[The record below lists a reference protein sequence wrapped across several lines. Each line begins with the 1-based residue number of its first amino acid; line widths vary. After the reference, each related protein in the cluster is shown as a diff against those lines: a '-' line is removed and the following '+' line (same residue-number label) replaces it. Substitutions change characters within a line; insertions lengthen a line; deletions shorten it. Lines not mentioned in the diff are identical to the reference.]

1 MFSFMILFQA
11 LAILISCWIINNSLT
26 IFVLEQVNMK
36 NGFPVKQLGTAQIAS
51 SLPISCRSKHE
62 NFKFVDDDNCIL
74 HDVSVSLVN
83 KEKTAYSF
91 EQAGPRAQ
99 SYFDA
104 SKVRAGI
111 VTCGGLCPG
120 INNVIRTIVMQ
131 LHHNYGV
138 QRIHGFR
145 YGFQGFIPSYQH
157 EIMDMTPEN
166 VRNIHNLGGSILSS
180 SRGPQDPSEIVDCLK
195 RNNIQILFCIGGD
208 GTLHG
213 AHAIAEEVER
223 RKEKISIICIPKTI
237 DNDIPYCVKT
247 FGFETAFSKAVEAV
261 QAAHSEAYGRN
272 YGVVIIKLMGRN
284 SGFIA
289 ANTSLACPDVNFVLI
304 PEVPFTIQGEKGLLR
319 TLERSFETKKKQGR
333 HPHSV
338 IVVAE
343 GAGQDLLGNNGEERD
358 ASGNI
363 RFKDIGFF
371 LKENIQKY
379 FKDRYPVNI
388 KLIEP
393 SYMIRSL
400 PANPHDAIFCYYLAD
415 HAVHA
420 AMAGKT
426 DMMVGYWN
434 GHFTH
439 VPLEVVNK
447 NQKRINPNSEFW
459 RQVLFSTG
467 QAGDMY
473 SPK

>member
-1 MFSFMILFQA
+1 
-11 LAILISCWIINNSLT
+11 
-26 IFVLEQVNMK
+26 MK
-36 NGFPVKQLGTAQIAS
+36 NGFPVKQLGAAQIAS

-74 HDVSVSLVN
+74 HDVAVSSVN

-319 TLERSFETKKKQGR
+319 SLERRFETKKKQGR

-447 NQKRINPNSEFW
+447 NQKRINPHGEFW

>member
-1 MFSFMILFQA
+1 
-11 LAILISCWIINNSLT
+11 
-26 IFVLEQVNMK
+26 MK

-74 HDVSVSLVN
+74 HDVSVSSVN

>member
-1 MFSFMILFQA
+1 
-11 LAILISCWIINNSLT
+11 
-26 IFVLEQVNMK
+26 
-36 NGFPVKQLGTAQIAS
+36 
-51 SLPISCRSKHE
+51 
-62 NFKFVDDDNCIL
+62 
-74 HDVSVSLVN
+74 
-83 KEKTAYSF
+83 
-91 EQAGPRAQ
+91 
-99 SYFDA
+99 
-104 SKVRAGI
+104 
-111 VTCGGLCPG
+111 
-120 INNVIRTIVMQ
+120 MQ

-157 EIMDMTPEN
+157 DIMDMTPSN

-180 SRGPQDPSEIVDCLK
+180 SRGPQDPGEIVDCLE
-195 RNNIQILFCIGGD
+195 RNNIRILFCIGGD

-223 RKEKISIICIPKTI
+223 RNEKMSIIGIPKTI

-261 QAAHSEAYGRN
+261 QAAHSEAYGYN

-304 PEVPFTIQGEKGLLR
+304 PEVPFTLEGEKGLLR
-319 TLERSFETKKKQGR
+319 SLERGFEAKKEQGR

-343 GAGQDLLGNNGEERD
+343 GAGQDLMENNGDERD

-371 LKENIQKY
+371 LKENIQQY
-379 FKDRYPVNI
+379 FKGRYPVNL

-439 VPLEVVNK
+439 VPLEVVIK
-447 NQKRINPNSEFW
+447 DQKRINPQGEFW

-467 QAGDMY
+467 QPGDMY
-473 SPK
+473 SPA

>member
-1 MFSFMILFQA
+1 MILFQA
-11 LAILISCWIINNSLT
+11 LAILISCWILSNSLT

-36 NGFPVKQLGTAQIAS
+36 NGFPVKQLGPAQIAS

-447 NQKRINPNSEFW
+447 NQKRINPHGEFW

>member
-1 MFSFMILFQA
+1 MILFQS
-11 LAILISCWIINNSLT
+11 LAILISCWIRNNSLT

-36 NGFPVKQLGTAQIAS
+36 NGFPVKQLGAAKIAS

-74 HDVSVSLVN
+74 HDVAVYSVN
-83 KEKTAYSF
+83 KEKNAYSF

-138 QRIHGFR
+138 QHMHGFR

-157 EIMDMTPEN
+157 EIMDLTPDN

-319 TLERSFETKKKQGR
+319 LLERRFENKKKQSR

-439 VPLEVVNK
+439 VPLEIVNK
-447 NQKRINPNSEFW
+447 NQKRIDPHGEFW

-467 QAGDMY
+467 QAGDLY
-473 SPK
+473 SHK

>member
-1 MFSFMILFQA
+1 
-11 LAILISCWIINNSLT
+11 
-26 IFVLEQVNMK
+26 MK
-36 NGFPVKQLGTAQIAS
+36 KEYPVKQLGAAQIPS
-51 SLPISCRSKHE
+51 SLPISSSSKYE
-62 NFKFVDDDNCIL
+62 DFKFVNDDNCIL
-74 HDVSVSLVN
+74 HDVAVSSAN
-83 KEKTAYSF
+83 EEQAPYSF
-91 EQAGPRAQ
+91 EQAGPRAH
-99 SYFDA
+99 SYFDS

-145 YGFQGFIPSYQH
+145 YGFQGFIPGYQH
-157 EIMDMTPEN
+157 DIMDMTPAN

-180 SRGPQDPSEIVDCLK
+180 SRGPQDPGEIVDCLE
-195 RNNIQILFCIGGD
+195 RNNIRVLFCIGGD

-223 RKEKISIICIPKTI
+223 RNEKMSIIGIPKTI

-261 QAAHSEAYGRN
+261 QAAHSEAYGYN

-304 PEVPFTIQGEKGLLR
+304 PEVPFTMEGEKGLLR
-319 TLERSFETKKKQGR
+319 SLERGFDAKKEQGR

-343 GAGQDLLGNNGEERD
+343 GAGQDLLGNNGNERD

-363 RFKDIGFF
+363 RFKDIGAF
-371 LKENIQKY
+371 LKENIQQY
-379 FKDRYPVNI
+379 FKDRYPVNL

-439 VPLEVVNK
+439 VPLEVVIK
-447 NQKRINPNSEFW
+447 DQKRINPHGEFW

-467 QAGDMY
+467 QPGDMY
-473 SPK
+473 SPE

>member
-1 MFSFMILFQA
+1 MILFQS
-11 LAILISCWIINNSLT
+11 LAILISCRIRNNSLT

-36 NGFPVKQLGTAQIAS
+36 NGFPVKQLGAAKIAS

-74 HDVSVSLVN
+74 HDVAVYSAN
-83 KEKTAYSF
+83 KEKNAYSF

-138 QRIHGFR
+138 QHMYGFR

-157 EIMDMTPEN
+157 EIMDLTPDN

-319 TLERSFETKKKQGR
+319 LLERRFENKKKQSR

-439 VPLEVVNK
+439 VPLEIVNK
-447 NQKRINPNSEFW
+447 NQKRIDPHGEFW

-467 QAGDMY
+467 QAGDLY
-473 SPK
+473 SHK

>member
-1 MFSFMILFQA
+1 
-11 LAILISCWIINNSLT
+11 
-26 IFVLEQVNMK
+26 MK

-74 HDVSVSLVN
+74 HDVSVSSVN

-319 TLERSFETKKKQGR
+319 KLERSFETKKKQGR

>member
-1 MFSFMILFQA
+1 MILFQA
-11 LAILISCWIINNSLT
+11 LAILISCWILSNSLT

-74 HDVSVSLVN
+74 HDVSVSSVN

-180 SRGPQDPSEIVDCLK
+180 SRGPQDPGEIVDCLK
-195 RNNIQILFCIGGD
+195 HNNIQILFCIGGD

>member
-1 MFSFMILFQA
+1 MILFQA
-11 LAILISCWIINNSLT
+11 LAILISCWILSNSLT

-36 NGFPVKQLGTAQIAS
+36 NGFPIKQLGAPQIAS

-74 HDVSVSLVN
+74 HDVAVSSVN
-83 KEKTAYSF
+83 KEKTTYSF

-104 SKVRAGI
+104 SKVSAGI

-195 RNNIQILFCIGGD
+195 HNNIQILFCIGGD

-371 LKENIQKY
+371 LKDNIQKY

>member
-1 MFSFMILFQA
+1 
-11 LAILISCWIINNSLT
+11 
-26 IFVLEQVNMK
+26 MK
-36 NGFPVKQLGTAQIAS
+36 KEFPVKLLGAARIPS
-51 SLPISCRSKHE
+51 PLPLSCDSIQE
-62 NFKFVDDDNCIL
+62 EFQFVNDDSCIL
-74 HDVSVSLVN
+74 HDVVVRSSG
-83 KEKTAYSF
+83 KGQKHFSF
-91 EQAGPRAQ
+91 EQAGPRSH

-138 QRIHGFR
+138 HRIHGFR

-157 EIMDMTPEN
+157 EIVDLKPAN
-166 VRNIHNLGGSILSS
+166 VQNIHNLGGSILSS
-180 SRGPQDPSEIVDCLK
+180 SRGPQDPVEMVDCLE
-195 RNNIQILFCIGGD
+195 RNNIRIHYCIGGD
-208 GTLHG
+208 GTLRG
-213 AHAIAEEVER
+213 AHAIAEEVGR
-223 RKEKISIICIPKTI
+223 RKENIFIIGIPKTI

-247 FGFETAFSKAVEAV
+247 FGFETAFSKAVESV
-261 QAAHSEAYGRN
+261 QAAHSEAYGYN

-304 PEVPFTIQGEKGLLR
+304 PEVPFTLEGEKGVLR
-319 TLERSFETKKKQGR
+319 SLERGFEAKKDLGR

-343 GAGQDLLGNNGEERD
+343 GAGQDLMGNTGKDLD
-358 ASGNI
+358 ASGNV
-363 RFKDIGFF
+363 RFRDIVYF
-371 LKENIQKY
+371 LKEKIQDY
-379 FKDRYPVNI
+379 FKDRLPVNI

-420 AMAGKT
+420 GMAGKT

-439 VPLEVVNK
+439 VPLETVI
-447 NQKRINPNSEFW
+447 QEEKRINPHGEFW

-467 QAGDMY
+467 QPGDMY
-473 SPK
+473 SPQN

>member
-1 MFSFMILFQA
+1 
-11 LAILISCWIINNSLT
+11 
-26 IFVLEQVNMK
+26 MK
-36 NGFPVKQLGTAQIAS
+36 NGFPVKQLGAAQIAS

-74 HDVSVSLVN
+74 HDVAVSSVN

-319 TLERSFETKKKQGR
+319 SLERGFETKKKQGR

-447 NQKRINPNSEFW
+447 NQKRINPHGEFW

>member
-1 MFSFMILFQA
+1 
-11 LAILISCWIINNSLT
+11 
-26 IFVLEQVNMK
+26 MK

-74 HDVSVSLVN
+74 HDVAVSSVN
-83 KEKTAYSF
+83 EEKTAYSF

>member
-1 MFSFMILFQA
+1 L
-11 LAILISCWIINNSLT
+11 
-26 IFVLEQVNMK
+26 
-36 NGFPVKQLGTAQIAS
+36 
-51 SLPISCRSKHE
+51 KH
-62 NFKFVDDDNCIL
+62 
-74 HDVSVSLVN
+74 
-83 KEKTAYSF
+83 
-91 EQAGPRAQ
+91 
-99 SYFDA
+99 
-104 SKVRAGI
+104 
-111 VTCGGLCPG
+111 
-120 INNVIRTIVMQ
+120 
-131 LHHNYGV
+131 
-138 QRIHGFR
+138 
-145 YGFQGFIPSYQH
+145 
-157 EIMDMTPEN
+157 
-166 VRNIHNLGGSILSS
+166 
-180 SRGPQDPSEIVDCLK
+180 
-195 RNNIQILFCIGGD
+195 NNIQILFCIGGD

>member
-1 MFSFMILFQA
+1 
-11 LAILISCWIINNSLT
+11 
-26 IFVLEQVNMK
+26 
-36 NGFPVKQLGTAQIAS
+36 
-51 SLPISCRSKHE
+51 
-62 NFKFVDDDNCIL
+62 
-74 HDVSVSLVN
+74 
-83 KEKTAYSF
+83 
-91 EQAGPRAQ
+91 
-99 SYFDA
+99 
-104 SKVRAGI
+104 
-111 VTCGGLCPG
+111 
-120 INNVIRTIVMQ
+120 
-131 LHHNYGV
+131 
-138 QRIHGFR
+138 
-145 YGFQGFIPSYQH
+145 
-157 EIMDMTPEN
+157 
-166 VRNIHNLGGSILSS
+166 
-180 SRGPQDPSEIVDCLK
+180 
-195 RNNIQILFCIGGD
+195 
-208 GTLHG
+208 
-213 AHAIAEEVER
+213 
-223 RKEKISIICIPKTI
+223 
-237 DNDIPYCVKT
+237 
-247 FGFETAFSKAVEAV
+247 
-261 QAAHSEAYGRN
+261 
-272 YGVVIIKLMGRN
+272 MGRN

-304 PEVPFTIQGEKGLLR
+304 PEVPFTMQGGKGLLR
-319 TLERSFETKKKQGR
+319 SLERGFETKKKQGR

-447 NQKRINPNSEFW
+447 NQKRINPHGEVW

-467 QAGDMY
+467 QAGDLY

>member
-1 MFSFMILFQA
+1 
-11 LAILISCWIINNSLT
+11 
-26 IFVLEQVNMK
+26 MK
-36 NGFPVKQLGTAQIAS
+36 NGFPVKQLGAAQIAS

-74 HDVSVSLVN
+74 HDVSVSSVN

>member
-1 MFSFMILFQA
+1 MILFQS
-11 LAILISCWIINNSLT
+11 LAILISCWIRNNSLT

-36 NGFPVKQLGTAQIAS
+36 NGFPVKQLGAAQIAS

-74 HDVSVSLVN
+74 HDVAVSSVN

-145 YGFQGFIPSYQH
+145 YGFQGFISSYQH

-304 PEVPFTIQGEKGLLR
+304 PEVPFTMQGGKGLLSS
-319 TLERSFETKKKQGR
+319 LERGFETKKKQGR

-447 NQKRINPNSEFW
+447 NQKRINPHGEFW

-467 QAGDMY
+467 QAGDLY

>member
-1 MFSFMILFQA
+1 
-11 LAILISCWIINNSLT
+11 
-26 IFVLEQVNMK
+26 MK
-36 NGFPVKQLGTAQIAS
+36 KGYPVKQLGAAQIPS
-51 SLPISCRSKHE
+51 SLPISSSSKFE
-62 NFKFVDDDNCIL
+62 DFKFVNDNNYIL
-74 HDVSVSLVN
+74 HDVAVSSTN
-83 KEKTAYSF
+83 EEQAPYSF
-91 EQAGPRAQ
+91 EQAGPRAH
-99 SYFDA
+99 SYFDS

-145 YGFQGFIPSYQH
+145 YGFQGFIPGYQH
-157 EIMDMTPEN
+157 DIMDMTPAN

-180 SRGPQDPSEIVDCLK
+180 SRGPQDPGEIVDCLE
-195 RNNIQILFCIGGD
+195 RNNIRVLFCIGGD

-223 RKEKISIICIPKTI
+223 RNEKMSIIGIPKTI

-261 QAAHSEAYGRN
+261 QAAHSEAYGYN

-304 PEVPFTIQGEKGLLR
+304 PEVPFTMEGEKGLLR
-319 TLERSFETKKKQGR
+319 SLERGFVAKKEQGR

-343 GAGQDLLGNNGEERD
+343 GAGQDLLGHNDNERD

-363 RFKDIGFF
+363 RFKDIGAF
-371 LKENIQKY
+371 LKENIQQY
-379 FKDRYPVNI
+379 FKDRYPVNL

-439 VPLEVVNK
+439 VPLEVVIK
-447 NQKRINPNSEFW
+447 DQKRINPHGEFW

-467 QAGDMY
+467 QPGDMY

>member
-36 NGFPVKQLGTAQIAS
+36 NGFTVKQLGTSQIAS

-74 HDVSVSLVN
+74 HDVSVSSVN

>member
-1 MFSFMILFQA
+1 M
-11 LAILISCWIINNSLT
+11 NNEYS
-26 IFVLEQVNMK
+26 
-36 NGFPVKQLGTAQIAS
+36 VKDLGNAQIPS
-51 SLPISCRSKHE
+51 PLPFSTDSEVDEFR
-62 NFKFVDDDNCIL
+62 FVQDNSVIL
-74 HDVSVSLVN
+74 HDIIVNSSVNDQKKLP
-83 KEKTAYSF
+83 F
-91 EQAGPRAQ
+91 EQAGPR
-99 SYFDA
+99 SKIYFDI

-131 LHHNYGV
+131 LYHTYGV
-138 QRIHGFR
+138 HRILGFR
-145 YGFQGFIPSYQH
+145 YGFQGFIPSYRH
-157 EIMDMTPEN
+157 EVKDLTPDS

-180 SRGPQDPSEIVDCLK
+180 SRGPQDPVEIVDCLE
-195 RNNIQILFCIGGD
+195 RNNIRILFCIGGD
-208 GTLHG
+208 GTLRG
-213 AHAIAEEVER
+213 AHSIAKEVEKR
-223 RKEKISIICIPKTI
+223 GQKISIIGIPKTI

-247 FGFETAFSKAVEAV
+247 FGFETAFSKAVESV
-261 QAAHSEAYGRN
+261 QAAHSEAYGSN
-272 YGVVIIKLMGRN
+272 YGVVIIKLMGRH

-289 ANTSLACPDVNFVLI
+289 ANTSLACPDVNYVLV
-304 PEVPFTIQGEKGLLR
+304 PEIPFTLKGEKGLFR
-319 TLERSFETKKKQGR
+319 SLEKSFESKKQQGR

-343 GAGQDLLGNNGEERD
+343 GAGQDLIGNDCTDRD

-363 RFKDIGFF
+363 RFKDIANY
-371 LKENIQKY
+371 LKDQIGQH
-379 FKDRYPVNI
+379 FKDKLPVTL

-393 SYMIRSL
+393 SYLIRSL

-415 HAVHA
+415 NAVHA

-439 VPLEVVNK
+439 VALEAVIREK
-447 NQKRINPNSEFW
+447 KRINPQGEFW

-467 QAGDMY
+467 QPNDMY
-473 SPK
+473 SPVD

>member
-1 MFSFMILFQA
+1 
-11 LAILISCWIINNSLT
+11 
-26 IFVLEQVNMK
+26 MK

-195 RNNIQILFCIGGD
+195 HNNIQILFCIGGD

-319 TLERSFETKKKQGR
+319 KLERSFETKKKQGR

>member
-1 MFSFMILFQA
+1 MILFQS
-11 LAILISCWIINNSLT
+11 LAILISCWIRNNSLT

-74 HDVSVSLVN
+74 HDVAVSSVN

-319 TLERSFETKKKQGR
+319 LLERRFENKKKQSR

-447 NQKRINPNSEFW
+447 NQKRINPHGEFW

>member
-1 MFSFMILFQA
+1 
-11 LAILISCWIINNSLT
+11 
-26 IFVLEQVNMK
+26 MK
-36 NGFPVKQLGTAQIAS
+36 NGFPVKQLGAAQIAS

-74 HDVSVSLVN
+74 HDVAVSSVN

-319 TLERSFETKKKQGR
+319 SLERGFETKKKQGR

-447 NQKRINPNSEFW
+447 NQKRINPHGEFW

-467 QAGDMY
+467 QAGDLY
-473 SPK
+473 SHK

>member
-1 MFSFMILFQA
+1 
-11 LAILISCWIINNSLT
+11 
-26 IFVLEQVNMK
+26 MK
-36 NGFPVKQLGTAQIAS
+36 KEYPVKQLGAAQIPS
-51 SLPISCRSKHE
+51 SLPISSSSKFE
-62 NFKFVDDDNCIL
+62 DFKFVNDNNYIL
-74 HDVSVSLVN
+74 HDVAVSSTN
-83 KEKTAYSF
+83 EEQAPYSF
-91 EQAGPRAQ
+91 EQAGPRAH
-99 SYFDA
+99 SYFDS

-145 YGFQGFIPSYQH
+145 YGFQGFIPGYQH
-157 EIMDMTPEN
+157 DIMDMTPAN

-180 SRGPQDPSEIVDCLK
+180 SRGPQDPGEIVDCLE
-195 RNNIQILFCIGGD
+195 RNNIRVLFCIGGD

-223 RKEKISIICIPKTI
+223 RNEKMSIIGIPKTI

-261 QAAHSEAYGRN
+261 QAAHSEAYGYN

-304 PEVPFTIQGEKGLLR
+304 PEVPFTMEGEKGLLR
-319 TLERSFETKKKQGR
+319 SLERGFDAKKEQGR

-343 GAGQDLLGNNGEERD
+343 GAGQDLLGNNGNERD

-363 RFKDIGFF
+363 RFKDIGAF
-371 LKENIQKY
+371 LKENIQQY
-379 FKDRYPVNI
+379 FKDRYPVNL

-439 VPLEVVNK
+439 VPLEVVIK
-447 NQKRINPNSEFW
+447 DQKRINPHGEFW

-467 QAGDMY
+467 QPGDMY

>member
-1 MFSFMILFQA
+1 MILFQA
-11 LAILISCWIINNSLT
+11 LAILISCWILSNSLT

-74 HDVSVSLVN
+74 HDVSVSSVN